1 MRQQLVISTAG
12 SNTIPPYVKHSPKQG
27 TSNDSVTSPLVKPPS
42 SSSTLANPKPPSF
55 PMSVLNAN
63 YPPKGYQLPL
73 EYDILTFPPLFKGGG
88 EVNILIL
95 MGVGNTPMN
104 LQSLCPFLPS
114 SCPFFSLRTSR
125 TLWTACLFFSTD
137 FKDCA
142 PLFFSTDFKDSK
154 DCLPTFCTQKSL
166 KSQKSVEK

>member
-63 YPPKGYQLPL
+63 HPPKGYQLPL
-73 EYDILTFPPLFKGGG
+73 EYDILTSPPYLRGGK
-88 EVNILIL
+88 VNILIL
-95 MGVGNTPMN
+95 MGVGYTPMN

-114 SCPFFSLRTSR
+114 SCLFFSLRTSWTLR
-125 TLWTACLFFSTD
+125 TAAHLLH
-137 FKDCA
+137 
-142 PLFFSTDFKDSK
+142 SK
-154 DCLPTFCTQKSL
+154 SP
-166 KSQKSVEK
+166 